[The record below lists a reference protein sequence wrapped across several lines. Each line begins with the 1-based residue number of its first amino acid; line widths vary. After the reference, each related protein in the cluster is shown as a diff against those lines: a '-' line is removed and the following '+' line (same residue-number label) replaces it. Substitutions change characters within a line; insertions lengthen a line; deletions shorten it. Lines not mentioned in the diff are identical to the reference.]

1 MRYVVMLLYLLI
13 KHQDFLSLWCI
24 TNILIVISFK
34 MVIIDG
40 IGSIRFYLHWKKIWK
55 WVLQINTNLH
65 NDSETEQIYM
75 YYYHMRPDIFY
86 NVFPEIFFREHHIEW
101 DAEFEKA
108 IKEAVVKGNKYE
120 E

>member
-1 MRYVVMLLYLLI
+1 MMLYLLI
-13 KHQDFLSLWCI
+13 NHQDFLSLWCI
-24 TNILIVISFK
+24 TNILIVISIK
-34 MVIIDG
+34 VVIIDG
-40 IGSIRFYLHWKKIWK
+40 IGGIRFYLHWKKVWK
-55 WVLQINTNLH
+55 WILQINTNLH

-86 NVFPEIFFREHHIEW
+86 NAFPEIFFREHRIEW

-108 IKEAVVKGNKYE
+108 IREAVVKGNKYE